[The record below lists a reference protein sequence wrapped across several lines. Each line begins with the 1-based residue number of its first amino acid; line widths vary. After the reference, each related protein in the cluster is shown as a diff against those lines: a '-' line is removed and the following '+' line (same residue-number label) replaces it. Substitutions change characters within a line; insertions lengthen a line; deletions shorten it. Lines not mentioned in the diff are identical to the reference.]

1 MHEFIC
7 GNAYDSLQ
15 SLPSESIHCVV
26 TSPPY
31 WMQRKSLVDG
41 QIGVENH
48 LNEYLDNLVDVFDEV
63 YRVLR
68 PDGTMWLNLGDVYV
82 SDKKCR
88 VPIGLKQK
96 DLIGL
101 PWRVAFELQESGW
114 CLRGDCIW
122 CLAAST
128 VVYAK
133 TQKGVMPTTIK
144 DLVRLN
150 PAHVQLWN
158 GKRWT
163 TVKGFYKTER
173 PQTPIRLVLRS
184 GEQIG
189 CTENHLWP
197 TTKGLKKA
205 FELKVGDELVSC
217 QLPNQTENVTN
228 LPQTEIGWLVGT
240 YLAEGSR
247 GKDGKVIQIASHINE
262 KDRFEKLCKIAK
274 LYHGTCRMHQTSE
287 NGATINIYSKVISG
301 IIDTYI
307 AGNSAKSKHLT
318 TKAWQRDNEFLEG
331 VLCGYL
337 EGDGHYDEKNQRWRL
352 GFTRNELF
360 AQNLRT
366 ICARLGYILT
376 LNPGT
381 AMFNN
386 QKHLTFRGEVR
397 KHHSD
402 HWNTKSRTEI
412 VEIKKQSGESFWDIE
427 VEDEPHVFALAS
439 GILTHNSKPNAMPSA
454 ARDRPN
460 RSHEYVFLMSKQG
473 NYFYDQDAVMEP
485 AVVGTRNRRSVWEIN
500 TQPSP
505 VNHYAAFP
513 EALAKVCIEAGTS
526 ERGCCPKCGGQ
537 VVRVTTSKRLRRD
550 ELDPSDPR
558 YRPNRYKGAYSD
570 INGRGDAGYTER
582 ATVGWTPS
590 CGCDAEETAPCVVL
604 DPFGGTGT
612 VSKVARDLGRSSIM
626 IDINPEYVDIAKRR
640 LGVQER
646 G

>member
-82 SDKKCR
+82 SDKKYR

-114 CLRGDCIW
+114 YLRGDCIW
-122 CLAAST
+122 
-128 VVYAK
+128 
-133 TQKGVMPTTIK
+133 
-144 DLVRLN
+144 
-150 PAHVQLWN
+150 
-158 GKRWT
+158 
-163 TVKGFYKTER
+163 
-173 PQTPIRLVLRS
+173 
-184 GEQIG
+184 
-189 CTENHLWP
+189 
-197 TTKGLKKA
+197 
-205 FELKVGDELVSC
+205 
-217 QLPNQTENVTN
+217 
-228 LPQTEIGWLVGT
+228 
-240 YLAEGSR
+240 
-247 GKDGKVIQIASHINE
+247 
-262 KDRFEKLCKIAK
+262 
-274 LYHGTCRMHQTSE
+274 
-287 NGATINIYSKVISG
+287 
-301 IIDTYI
+301 
-307 AGNSAKSKHLT
+307 
-318 TKAWQRDNEFLEG
+318 
-331 VLCGYL
+331 
-337 EGDGHYDEKNQRWRL
+337 
-352 GFTRNELF
+352 
-360 AQNLRT
+360 
-366 ICARLGYILT
+366 
-376 LNPGT
+376 
-381 AMFNN
+381 
-386 QKHLTFRGEVR
+386 
-397 KHHSD
+397 
-402 HWNTKSRTEI
+402 
-412 VEIKKQSGESFWDIE
+412 
-427 VEDEPHVFALAS
+427 
-439 GILTHNSKPNAMPSA
+439 SKPNAMPSA